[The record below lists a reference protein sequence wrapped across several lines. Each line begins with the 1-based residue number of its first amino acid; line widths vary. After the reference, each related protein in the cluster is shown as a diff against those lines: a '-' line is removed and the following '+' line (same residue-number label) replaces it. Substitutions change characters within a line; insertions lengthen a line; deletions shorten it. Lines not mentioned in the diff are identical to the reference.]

1 MEAAVNPTPSSQRTV
16 RLLLI
21 EDHAG
26 LAEATAEYLRSEGL
40 EVRIAESGE
49 EALETAG
56 VFQPE
61 IVLCDLSLPD
71 MSGLDV
77 ARALRANPDTKDAV
91 MALYS
96 AMAESDVRTLE
107 RQVNPNEVNLFL
119 SKPLTE
125 DKLNKL
131 LAGLDWNKA

>member
-1 MEAAVNPTPSSQRTV
+1 VNPTPSSQRTV

-26 LAEATAEYLRSEGL
+26 LAEATAEFLRSEGL

>member
-1 MEAAVNPTPSSQRTV
+1 VNPTRSSQRTV

-125 DKLNKL
+125 DKLNQL